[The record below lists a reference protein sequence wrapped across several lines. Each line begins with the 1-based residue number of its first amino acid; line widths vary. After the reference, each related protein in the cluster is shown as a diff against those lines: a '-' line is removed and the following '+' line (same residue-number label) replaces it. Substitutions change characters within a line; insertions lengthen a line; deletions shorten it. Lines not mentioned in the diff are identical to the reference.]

1 MNDVLQLK
9 GRFEQKSSANR
20 PGAPTLAVNQK
31 VSVQHLESLQKD
43 LLEMERFWKSNDLLN
58 GALISVYYNKVA
70 AKSNRISGIFS
81 KGKAAND
88 TIVGA
93 KFRENSEKHKHVIT
107 HFVTLQSVEHAIR
120 SITRV
125 MQILNDEFGGQ
136 VDTETFNNKGNIAK
150 INFELYGITKTLF
163 QQIVVDASYVEKFD
177 LGEGSFN
184 PKKDAIVT
192 LYDTKTDVKELLRK
206 LGIRVS
212 ADRILDEYTILL
224 DEDYLEILLRDA
236 PYLVAMAVED
246 LSEFT
251 PSDFRENF
259 RESAFEIPNP
269 TNEPTIGVIDT
280 LFDERV
286 YFGDWVEYH
295 DMVDENIDKTS
306 NDTYHGTAVSS
317 LIVDGPRLN
326 PELDDGCGRFKVR
339 HFGVATARAFSS
351 FSIIKMIREI
361 ISQNRDIH
369 VWNLSL
375 GSDEEVNQN
384 FISAEGAILDQIQF
398 DNDVIFVIAG
408 TNKPSTAPMKKIGAP
423 ADSLNS
429 VVVNSVGINN
439 EPALYSREGVVL
451 SFFAKPDVSYY
462 GGTPEKWM
470 KVCEPL
476 GEANVS
482 GTSYAAPWI
491 SRKLSYLIDVMDLP
505 REVAKAMLIDS
516 ALGWENKTDYD
527 SIKLKGYGVV
537 PQNIENILKSSND
550 EIKFVISGVSEQ
562 YNSYNYNF
570 PVPISD
576 EKYPYIAKATMC
588 YFPKTSRNQ
597 GVDYTN
603 TELDLYFGRVKNDKG
618 DIITINDNQQ
628 SMESEDHPM
637 NEEEARRLF
646 RKWDNVKHIGEI
658 IRPNA
663 RAKKVYENKLWG
675 MSIKTKERLQPRD
688 GEGIRFGVVVTLR
701 EMNGVNRIEDFIQQ
715 CSLRGWLVNRVNVE
729 NRIDIYQTAEETVE
743 FE

>member
-9 GRFEQKSSANR
+9 GRFEQKASANR
-20 PGAPTLAVNQK
+20 PGAPTLAANQRVN
-31 VSVQHLESLQKD
+31 VSHLDSLKKD
-43 LLEMERFWKSNDLLN
+43 LLEMERFWKNQELLN

-81 KGKAAND
+81 KGKKAND

-107 HFVTLQSVEHAIR
+107 HFVNLQSVEHSIQ
-120 SITRV
+120 SITRTI
-125 MQILNDEFGGQ
+125 QILNDEFGGQ
-136 VDTETFNNKGNIAK
+136 VDTETFNDKKNIAK
-150 INFELYGITKTLF
+150 IDFDFYGITKTLF
-163 QQIVVDASYVEKFD
+163 QQIIVDASYVEKFD
-177 LGEGSFN
+177 LGEGKFN
-184 PKKDAIVT
+184 TEKEAIVT
-192 LYDTKTDVKELLRK
+192 LYDTNTDVKELLRK

-212 ADRILDEYTILL
+212 ADRILDDHTVLL

-246 LSEFT
+246 FAKFSPT
-251 PSDFRENF
+251 DFHENF
-259 RESAFEIPNP
+259 RESSFGISGP

-286 YFGDWVEYH
+286 YFGEWVEYH
-295 DMVDENIDKTS
+295 DMLDKNIEKTS
-306 NDTYHGTAVSS
+306 DDMFHGTAVSS
-317 LIVDGPRLN
+317 IIVDGPRLN
-326 PELDDGCGRFKVR
+326 PDLDDGCGNFKVR
-339 HFGVATARAFSS
+339 HFGVATAKAFSS

-375 GSDEEVNQN
+375 GSNDEVNQN

-408 TNKPSTAPMKKIGAP
+408 TNKSSTEPAKKIGAP

-439 EPALYSREGVVL
+439 QPALYTREGIVL
-451 SFFAKPDVSYY
+451 EFFAKPDVSYY

-527 SIKLKGYGVV
+527 SIKLRGYGVV
-537 PQNIENILKSSND
+537 PQKIEDILKSKND
-550 EIKFVISGVSEQ
+550 EIKFVISGVSEE
-562 YNSYNYNF
+562 YNTYNYRF
-570 PVPISD
+570 PVPIAD
-576 EKYPYIAKATMC
+576 GKYPYIAKATMC

-637 NEEEARRLF
+637 NEEEARKLF
-646 RKWDNVKHIGEI
+646 RKWDNVKHIGEV
-658 IRPNA
+658 IRPKA
-663 RAKKVYENKLWG
+663 RSKKVYEDKLWG
-675 MSIKTKERLQPRD
+675 MSIKTKERLQSRD
-688 GEGIRFGVVVTLR
+688 GKGIRFGVVVTLR
-701 EMNGVNRIEDFIQQ
+701 EMSGVNRIEDFILQ
-715 CSLRGWLVNRVNVE
+715 CGLNNWLVTRLNVE
-729 NRIDIYQTAEETVE
+729 QRVEVYQTAEETVE

>member
-1 MNDVLQLK
+1 M
-9 GRFEQKSSANR
+9 
-20 PGAPTLAVNQK
+20 
-31 VSVQHLESLQKD
+31 
-43 LLEMERFWKSNDLLN
+43 
-58 GALISVYYNKVA
+58 
-70 AKSNRISGIFS
+70 
-81 KGKAAND
+81 
-88 TIVGA
+88 
-93 KFRENSEKHKHVIT
+93 
-107 HFVTLQSVEHAIR
+107 
-120 SITRV
+120 
-125 MQILNDEFGGQ
+125 
-136 VDTETFNNKGNIAK
+136 
-150 INFELYGITKTLF
+150 
-163 QQIVVDASYVEKFD
+163 
-177 LGEGSFN
+177 
-184 PKKDAIVT
+184 T

-408 TNKPSTAPMKKIGAP
+408 TNKPSTAPMKK
-423 ADSLNS
+423 
-429 VVVNSVGINN
+429 
-439 EPALYSREGVVL
+439 
-451 SFFAKPDVSYY
+451 
-462 GGTPEKWM
+462 
-470 KVCEPL
+470 L
-476 GEANVS
+476 GHL
-482 GTSYAAPWI
+482 
-491 SRKLSYLIDVMDLP
+491 R
-505 REVAKAMLIDS
+505 
-516 ALGWENKTDYD
+516 
-527 SIKLKGYGVV
+527 
-537 PQNIENILKSSND
+537 
-550 EIKFVISGVSEQ
+550 
-562 YNSYNYNF
+562 
-570 PVPISD
+570 
-576 EKYPYIAKATMC
+576 
-588 YFPKTSRNQ
+588 
-597 GVDYTN
+597 
-603 TELDLYFGRVKNDKG
+603 
-618 DIITINDNQQ
+618 
-628 SMESEDHPM
+628 
-637 NEEEARRLF
+637 
-646 RKWDNVKHIGEI
+646 
-658 IRPNA
+658 IR
-663 RAKKVYENKLWG
+663 
-675 MSIKTKERLQPRD
+675 
-688 GEGIRFGVVVTLR
+688 
-701 EMNGVNRIEDFIQQ
+701 
-715 CSLRGWLVNRVNVE
+715 
-729 NRIDIYQTAEETVE
+729 
-743 FE
+743 